1 MKIWKHVVGLSSIC
15 IEGLKVIIPF
25 SSFIAFLFLS
35 IFVDES
41 RRLSLLSGFNTC
53 GIVCLLFLPLSL
65 CRHWGLHTFPFC
77 LFHRG
82 HIGSLVGPG
91 EHPLG

>member
-1 MKIWKHVVGLSSIC
+1 MGLSSIC

-41 RRLSLLSGFNTC
+41 RRLSLLSGFNE
-53 GIVCLLFLPLSL
+53 GLNLWYNLFIISSTVLMQALGSPHLSVLSL
-65 CRHWGLHTFPFC
+65 SQGAHWQSCRSW
-77 LFHRG
+77 
-82 HIGSLVGPG
+82 
-91 EHPLG
+91 